1 MEQLNLKGK
10 DKTLQF
16 VIKHP
21 CGESYKMDNF
31 DYNMWINK
39 KIGSVI

>member
-16 VIKHP
+16 VIKHT